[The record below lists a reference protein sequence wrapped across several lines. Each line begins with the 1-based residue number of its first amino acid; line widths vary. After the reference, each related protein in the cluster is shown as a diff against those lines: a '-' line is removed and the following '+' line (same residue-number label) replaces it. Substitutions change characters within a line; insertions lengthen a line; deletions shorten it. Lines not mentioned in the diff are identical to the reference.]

1 MADTAVA
8 RRRMPLAWQH
18 PAFRR
23 LTGVWVF
30 TNLADS
36 ALYLMVAVWI
46 KELTGSDAAAVLVF
60 AMLSLPAFIA
70 PILGHIADRFSR
82 KWLLVG
88 SNLGIAL
95 VVGTLFLVNSTSW
108 LWLIYSVVFAY
119 ATVGYLTG
127 AAQSGLLR
135 DLLPDE
141 HLASGNGMLSTID
154 QSLRIIAPVVGTG
167 LYALLGPGV
176 VIALTMG
183 CFIAAAALLVGMKLV
198 ESAAEDSKTRG
209 GGYIHE
215 VMAGFRHLAG
225 TPMLGRLTIAIAVA
239 FAATGLVN
247 VAAFAVIE
255 QGLGLGAAA
264 IGPLVTVQG
273 IGAVLAG
280 VTSARAIASFGET
293 RVFCIGLVLLGL
305 GVIPLLSGVL
315 FGVVIGLA
323 AIGGG
328 VTWAVVSY
336 VTLRQRLTPAR
347 LQGRTSAAANVS
359 INLPQTVVMFV
370 GAAVIALVDYRVL
383 IAVTAL
389 AVFAAALLTPR
400 ARTKVLVS
408 AGSAKDAR
416 E

>member
-1 MADTAVA
+1 MTDPIVA

-46 KELTGSDAAAVLVF
+46 KELSGSDAAAVLVF
-60 AMLSLPAFIA
+60 AMLSLPAFLA

-88 SNLGIAL
+88 SNLGIAA
-95 VVGTLFLVNSTSW
+95 VIGTLFLVNSTSW

-127 AAQSGLLR
+127 AAQAGLLR

-167 LYALLGPGV
+167 LYALFGPGV
-176 VIALTMG
+176 VIALTMA
-183 CFIAAAALLVGMKLV
+183 CFAAAAALLVGMKLV
-198 ESAAEDSKTRG
+198 ESVAVDGKTRG
-209 GGYIHE
+209 SYLHE

-247 VAAFAVIE
+247 VTAFAVIE

-280 VTSARAIASFGET
+280 VTSARAIGSFGET
-293 RVFCIGLVLLGL
+293 RVFGVGLLLLGL
-305 GVIPLLSGVL
+305 GVMPLLSGVL
-315 FGVVIGLA
+315 LAVIVGLA
-323 AIGGG
+323 AVGAG
-328 VTWAVVSY
+328 VTWSVVSY

-383 IAVTAL
+383 IAVTAV
-389 AVFAAALLTPR
+389 AVLAAALLTPR
-400 ARTKVLVS
+400 EGTKDLVS
-408 AGSAKDAR
+408 AGAAEDAR